1 MRAAYIAVSKPRR
14 GDTWRSKVLQRVVL
28 GKRHGVVVVQTDGV
42 NRITSIEH
50 MELHVF
56 KRWASRASYQG
67 KVRDDS

>member
-1 MRAAYIAVSKPRR
+1 MRSVFDSPRR
-14 GDTWRSKVLQRVVL
+14 GDYWVSKVLQRVVL
-28 GKRHGVVVVQTDGV
+28 GKKHGVVVVQTDGV
-42 NRITSIEH
+42 NRTTSIEH